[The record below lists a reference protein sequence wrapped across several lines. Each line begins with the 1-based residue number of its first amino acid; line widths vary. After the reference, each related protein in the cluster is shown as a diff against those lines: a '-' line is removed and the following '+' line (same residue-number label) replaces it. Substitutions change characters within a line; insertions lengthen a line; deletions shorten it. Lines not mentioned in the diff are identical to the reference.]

1 MKKRGFGAHDMLN
14 EKNDIRK
21 QNIAL
26 DDDQKLKKSINTYC
40 GACYKL
46 DIDSTTIAPLTEF
59 TCIAYRSN
67 NHPSNKEYYGMKLT
81 KKNKKELG
89 LI

>member
-1 MKKRGFGAHDMLN
+1 MMKRKRFGAYDMLK
-14 EKNDIRK
+14 EMNDIRK

-26 DDDQKLKKSINTYC
+26 DDNERLKKAINSYC

-46 DIDSTTIAPLTEF
+46 GIKSIIIRPYTEF
-59 TCIAYRSN
+59 ECKAYRSN
-67 NHPSNKEYYGMKLT
+67 NHPSNKTFYGMKLT

-89 LI
+89 L